1 MPDDDAVV
9 ADENFFDD
17 EAHDTLPL
25 EHVERF
31 GSAAQTVEECR
42 EGLGQAQERGAIAR
56 LVRDRL
62 QLSPKRLFALPQQR
76 HALAQLLE

>member
-1 MPDDDAVV
+1 MPDDDGVV

-31 GSAAQTVEECR
+31 GSASSLCGSVRTSINTKRAVPCRSSRRAAAANSGINAQPLEKVK
-42 EGLGQAQERGAIAR
+42 LGVGVATG
-56 LVRDRL
+56 
-62 QLSPKRLFALPQQR
+62 P
-76 HALAQLLE
+76 